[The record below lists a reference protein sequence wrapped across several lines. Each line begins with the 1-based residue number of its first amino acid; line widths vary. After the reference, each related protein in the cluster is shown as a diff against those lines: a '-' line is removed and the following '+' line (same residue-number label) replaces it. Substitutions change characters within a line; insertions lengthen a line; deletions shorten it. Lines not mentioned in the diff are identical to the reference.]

1 MPSSHPEDLLNRPLL
16 RQLAGDRSFARGEEY
31 FTNGRVR
38 QLHVAGDRVTA
49 RVSGSRTYH
58 VKLWRG
64 RGKLHFSC
72 NCAAGREETFCKHC
86 VAVGLAW
93 LAGPDG
99 QPVASSDADRQ
110 GAEDANRQSSR
121 DQLQRHLR
129 VLDKD
134 RLINLVL
141 EATDYDDILRRRLL
155 LETIGV
161 LRPANARR
169 GSTPTPPPDL
179 DAYRQILRESIECA
193 EYVDYDAMPDYAQ
206 GIEEAIYPM
215 GELLA
220 SGHAAAVIE
229 LAEFALIELD
239 KANEMVDGGDG
250 SLNPVYD
257 DLQHYH
263 LEACRAAGP
272 DPVKL
277 ASRLLNY
284 ELEGGLGVFN
294 NAAKTYADV
303 LGPRGLAAWR
313 NALTREWTQLPELAA
328 DRPAAPLSPINHRRF
343 QIQALM
349 ERLAEAEG
357 DLNARAAIKQ
367 RDLSSA
373 HDFLSLAE
381 LFQSAGQTDQALN
394 WAERGLRA
402 FPGLPDRVGLRDFVT
417 AAYHRQGRH
426 DAAVNLVWEEFARF
440 SDPEHFRKLQIH
452 ARQGADHDWPR
463 WRDRALAHLRG
474 HQSRNALV
482 EILLADGDADA
493 AWAEANAGEC
503 SPDLWLR
510 LARQREK
517 THPADALRVYQQQIG
532 PMLARGGQPAYE
544 EAAGLVKRI
553 GLLSERLGRSD
564 EFTRYRAEV
573 RADHRAKR
581 HFLRLL
587 DAADT

>member
-49 RVSGSRTYH
+49 RVSGSRTYR

-99 QPVASSDADRQ
+99 QPVVVADADQQ
-110 GAEDANRQSSR
+110 GAEDASR
-121 DQLQRHLR
+121 HASREQLQRHLR

-134 RLINLVL
+134 RLISLVL

-161 LRPANARR
+161 LRPANPRR
-169 GSTPTPPPDL
+169 TPTPTPAPDL
-179 DAYRQILRESIECA
+179 AAYRQILRESIECG

-206 GIEEAIYPM
+206 GIEEAIYPL
-215 GELLA
+215 GELLT

-239 KANEMVDGGDG
+239 KANEMIDGGDG
-250 SLNPVYD
+250 SLNPIYD

-263 LEACRAAGP
+263 LEACRVARP
-272 DPVKL
+272 DPVEL
-277 ASRLLNY
+277 ASRLLHY

-294 NAAKTYADV
+294 NATKAYADV
-303 LGPRGLAAWR
+303 LGARGLTAWR
-313 NALTREWTQLPELAA
+313 NALVHEWTQLPELAA
-328 DRPAAPLSPINHRRF
+328 DRRAGPTTPINHRRF

-349 ERLAEAEG
+349 ERLAEAGG
-357 DLNARAAIKQ
+357 DLATRAAVKQ

-381 LFQSAGQTDQALN
+381 LFQAAGQTDQALA
-394 WAERGLRA
+394 WGERGLRA
-402 FPGLPDRVGLRDFVT
+402 FPELPDRVGLRDFLA

-426 DAAVNLVWEEFARF
+426 AEAVTLVWDEFARF
-440 SDPEHFRKLQIH
+440 GDPEQYRKLQTH
-452 ARQGADHDWPR
+452 ARQGGDADWAH
-463 WRDRALAHLRG
+463 WRGRALAHLRA
-474 HQSRNALV
+474 QSAHDTLV
-482 EILLADGDADA
+482 EVLLADGDTDA
-493 AWAEANAGEC
+493 AWNAASVGGC

-510 LARQREK
+510 LARNREK

-532 PMLARGGQPAYE
+532 PILARGGQPAYE
-544 EAAGLVKRI
+544 EAAGLIKRI
-553 GLLSERLGRSD
+553 GLLSERLGQGD
-564 EFTRYRAEV
+564 EFARYRAEV

>member
-1 MPSSHPEDLLNRPLL
+1 MQSPSPEDLLNRPLL
-16 RQLAGDRSFARGEEY
+16 RQLAGDTSFARGEEY

-49 RVSGSRTYH
+49 RVSGSRTYR

-99 QPVASSDADRQ
+99 QPVAPSDAAQR
-110 GAEDANRQSSR
+110 GAEDARRQSSR
-121 DQLQRHLR
+121 EQLQRHLR
-129 VLDKD
+129 VLDKV
-134 RLINLVL
+134 RLISLVL

-161 LRPANARR
+161 LRPANSRR
-169 GSTPTPPPDL
+169 NSIPSPAPDL

-206 GIEEAIYPM
+206 GIEEAIYPL

-239 KANEMVDGGDG
+239 KANEMIDGGDG

-263 LEACRAAGP
+263 LEACRAASP
-272 DPVKL
+272 DPAKL

-284 ELEGGLGVFN
+284 ELEGGFGVFN

-303 LGPRGLAAWR
+303 LGTRGLAAWR
-313 NALTREWTQLPELAA
+313 NELVREWTRLPELVANQ
-328 DRPAAPLSPINHRRF
+328 PATPPQPINHRRF

-349 ERLAEAEG
+349 ERLAEAGG
-357 DLNARAAIKQ
+357 DLVTQAAIKQ

-381 LFQSAGQTDQALN
+381 LFQAAGQADQALV
-394 WAERGLRA
+394 WAERGLRT
-402 FPGLPDRVGLRDFVT
+402 FPELPDRVGLRDFVA

-426 DAAVNLVWEEFARF
+426 GEAVNLVWDEFARF
-440 SDPEHFRKLQIH
+440 SDLEHYGKLH
-452 ARQGADHDWPR
+452 GHVRQGTDTDWPR
-463 WRDRALAHLRG
+463 WRDRAVAHLRA
-474 HQSRNALV
+474 HRDQNTLV
-482 EILLADGDADA
+482 DILLADGDPDA
-493 AWAEANAGEC
+493 AWTEANAGDC
-503 SPDLWLR
+503 SPELWLR
-510 LARQREK
+510 LARHREK
-517 THPADALRVYQQQIG
+517 AHPADALHVYQEQIG
-532 PMLARGGQPAYE
+532 VMLARGGQPAYE
-544 EAAGLVKRI
+544 EAAGLFKRI
-553 GLLSERLGRSD
+553 GLLSERLGRGD
-564 EFTRYRAEV
+564 EFARYRAEV
-573 RADHRAKR
+573 RADHRTKR
-581 HFLRLL
+581 QFLRLL